1 MAIHRLRLI
10 IAALA
15 ALLVPAALAG
25 PALAAHVRVE
35 GKSKSIF
42 QGNARPFVGTLKGP
56 YDHEADGAGLAGD
69 GLAHAAVRAGP
80 DLERLLRRRLEAAS
94 SCRRSPTSRR
104 PVTAFWAFKLNQK
117 LTSSGL
123 GSTRVTRDSHVLV
136 YYTTF
141 DPATGATQPTLGITA
156 STKRPPAANGR
167 VTFRVSSY
175 DDAGTATPAAGAF
188 IRVNGVPHTVN
199 ANGAVRLRFARGT
212 STVRA
217 FEPGAI
223 RSQKLW
229 VHAS

>member
-10 IAALA
+10 IATLA

-35 GKSKSIF
+35 GQSKSIF
-42 QGNARPFVGTLKGP
+42 QGNARAFVG
-56 YDHEADGAGLAGD
+56 
-69 GLAHAAVRAGP
+69 
-80 DLERLLRRRLEAAS
+80 RLQGHTTTKRTALGSLVTA
-94 SCRRSPTSRR
+94 SRR
-104 PVTAFWAFKLNQK
+104 QPFALGLTWSDCCGGAWGGFFVLSIAHVTPPSSAYWAFKLNQK

-156 STKRPPAANGR
+156 STKRPPANGT
-167 VTFRVSSY
+167 VTFRVNSY

-188 IRVNGVPHTVN
+188 VRVNGVPHTVN
-199 ANGAVRLRFARGT
+199 ANGAVRLRFSPGT